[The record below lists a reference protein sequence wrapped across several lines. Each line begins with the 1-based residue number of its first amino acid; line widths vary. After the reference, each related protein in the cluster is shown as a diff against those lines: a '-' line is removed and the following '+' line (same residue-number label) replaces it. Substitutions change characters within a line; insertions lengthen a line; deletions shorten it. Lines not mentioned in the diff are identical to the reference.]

1 MQGPRNEGP
10 GMYEL
15 AIWIDDLIKLYP
27 SKGSQEA
34 NTTLIQCVDLESY
47 CNCHIIQDSPVFG
60 IVTSR
65 DELTDRLCKTQTP
78 MDFFSVYALS
88 HKHPPVIAPSLWEI
102 PKHESNTDTWMDH
115 WTGMG
120 QGGCSFKYWTVLLWS
135 HLVKVCIEIFP
146 VGKNWQWVKLS
157 RQNPVSNSPNWKP
170 LEEFWEVCMV
180 GK

>member
-1 MQGPRNEGP
+1 MKARVCMSWQF
-10 GMYEL
+10 EL
-15 AIWIDDLIKLYP
+15 MISLSCILQRVHTRQTPHSYNVWIWNP
-27 SKGSQEA
+27 
-34 NTTLIQCVDLESY
+34 
-47 CNCHIIQDSPVFG
+47 
-60 IVTSR
+60 IVTATLFRILPSLELSPR

-115 WTGMG
+115 WKGME
-120 QGGCSFKYWTVLLWS
+120 QGGCSFKYWTLLLWS